1 MWHLEKPTQEI
12 LDNYVKKLLPNLK
25 KRIENDPNLRQVVKD
40 VLLPLKADGSREV
53 NILKS
58 LLINEPADLFV
69 LSESLM
75 GQMITDYNFS
85 ELQDYSKAQK
95 AFHKTPVQLALLSKY
110 NLLSKLVVTFN
121 YDVQLGN
128 NKTRSYAMVAAANH
142 NTCVYCNRQYTFNIV
157 RNGGKNDDN
166 RIARPALDHW
176 FPKSLF
182 PLMSLSYYNLI
193 PSCTIC
199 NSAVKSDEIWSLSTH
214 IHPYLT
220 PPNVPVFKFR
230 YKKGINNSWEI
241 DFENLSGQE
250 ENTVKSLCLKEAYQA
265 HSGLE
270 IADLIE
276 LASKNNGSY
285 MKQLYGEILKLYTG
299 GGDKPKA
306 YRLLLGTEML
316 PATFKNR
323 PLSKMKKD
331 IIEQI
336 EKAQG
341 MKFFE

>member
-1 MWHLEKPTQEI
+1 MWHLEKPTQET
-12 LDNYVKKLLPNLK
+12 LDKYIKKLLPNLK
-25 KRIENDPNLRQVVKD
+25 KRVESSEYLTQELKD
-40 VLLPLKADGSREV
+40 VLLPPLSDGSADES
-53 NILKS
+53 NLKR
-58 LLINEPADLFV
+58 LLINEPADLFA

-75 GQMITDYNFS
+75 SQMITDYKFA
-85 ELQDYSKAQK
+85 ELQDYSTAVK
-95 AFHKTPVQLALLSKY
+95 AFQKTPAQQALLQKY
-110 NLLSKLVVTFN
+110 NLLPKLVDIFN
-121 YDVQLGN
+121 YNGELSS
-128 NKTRSYAMVAAANH
+128 NKSLSYAIVAAASH

-157 RNGGKNDDN
+157 RDGGKNDNN

-199 NSAVKSDEIWSLSTH
+199 NSSVKSDEIWTLSTH

-220 PPNVPVFKFR
+220 SPDVPVFKFR
-230 YKKGINNSWEI
+230 YKKGINDSWDI
-241 DFENLSGQE
+241 DFENLSGRE
-250 ENTVKSLCLKEAYQA
+250 EKTVKSLCLTEAYKA
-265 HSGLE
+265 HSSLE

-316 PATFKNR
+316 PSTFKNR
-323 PLSKMKKD
+323 PLSKMKRD

-341 MKFFE
+341 MKIFE

>member
-1 MWHLEKPTQEI
+1 MWHLEKPNQET
-12 LDNYVKKLLPNLK
+12 LDKFVKKLLPNLK
-25 KRIENDPNLRQVVKD
+25 KRIERNANLRQDVKD
-40 VLLPLKADGSREV
+40 ILLPLMPDGSKDES
-53 NILKS
+53 NLKR
-58 LLINEPADLFV
+58 LLINEPADLFA

-75 GQMITDYNFS
+75 SQMITDYKFA
-85 ELQDYSKAQK
+85 ELQDYSEAVK
-95 AFHKTPVQLALLSKY
+95 AFQTTPDQDALLLKY
-110 NLLSKLVVTFN
+110 DLLPELVKTFN
-121 YDVQLGN
+121 YNGELGG
-128 NKTRSYAMVAAANH
+128 NKSRSFAIVEASNH
-142 NTCVYCNRQYTFNIV
+142 NTCVYCNRQYTFNII
-157 RNGGKNDDN
+157 RDGGKNDEN

-199 NSAVKSDEIWSLSTH
+199 NSSVKSDEIWTLTTH

-220 PPNVPVFKFR
+220 APDVPVFKFR
-230 YKKGINNSWEI
+230 YKKGINVLWEI
-241 DFENLSGQE
+241 DFDNLRGQE

-285 MKQLYGEILKLYTG
+285 MKQLYGKILKLYTG
-299 GGDKPKA
+299 GVDKPKA
-306 YRLLLGTEML
+306 YRLLFGTEML

-331 IIEQI
+331 IIKQI